1 MNPDLQVSMA
11 LHGNLGPR
19 EKTKSHFGRI
29 QEPAGAGRRKLL
41 SNSCSSTAPSRELA
55 PNVALFLDVDG
66 TLLEFADRP
75 EAVVPNDGL
84 TDILLGLEVTLGG
97 AIALIS
103 GRTIEELDR
112 IFNPIR
118 LPAGGQHGLER
129 RDAKGRLHSAPP
141 ANALEGIRSS
151 LKEFAD
157 QNYGSLLEDKGAA
170 LALHY
175 RMAPSLRVAAEE
187 LIVQLIVDRD
197 DLHYLAGNMVFEI
210 KPRSVNKG
218 VAITR
223 FLDEP
228 PFAGRMPIFLGDD
241 VTDEDGFRVVNSAGG
256 TSIQVGREAKS
267 VAQYCLPSVRSVHDW
282 LGAVLVN
289 LYRKTK

>member
-1 MNPDLQVSMA
+1 MA
-11 LHGNLGPR
+11 LYCNLGAR
-19 EKTKSHFGRI
+19 EKTTSHFGRV

-41 SNSCSSTAPSRELA
+41 NNPCPSTAPSREFA

-66 TLLEFADRP
+66 TLLEFADSP
-75 EAVVPNDGL
+75 EAVFPNDGL

-112 IFNPIR
+112 IFDPIR

-129 RDAKGRLHSAPP
+129 RDAKGWLHSAPP
-141 ANALEGIRSS
+141 AHALEDIRSS
-151 LKEFAD
+151 LREFAD
-157 QNYGSLLEDKGAA
+157 QNHGSLLEDKGAA

-187 LIVQLIVDRD
+187 LIVQLLVNRN

-210 KPRSVNKG
+210 KPRSVDKG

-256 TSIQVGREAKS
+256 TSIRVGRVAKS
-267 VAQYCLPSVRSVHDW
+267 VAKYRLPNVRSVHDW

-289 LYRKTK
+289 LNRKTK

>member
-1 MNPDLQVSMA
+1 MA
-11 LHGNLGPR
+11 LHCNLGAR
-19 EKTKSHFGRI
+19 EKTKSNFGRV

-41 SNSCSSTAPSRELA
+41 SDSCCSTVPSREFA

-75 EAVVPNDGL
+75 ASVAPKDGL

-112 IFNPIR
+112 IFYPIR

-141 ANALEGIRSS
+141 AYALEGIRSS
-151 LKEFAD
+151 LKAFAD
-157 QNYGSLLEDKGAA
+157 QNHGSLLEDKGAS

-187 LIVQLIVDRD
+187 LIVQLIVDRN

-228 PFAGRMPIFLGDD
+228 PFTGRMPIFLGDD
-241 VTDEDGFRVVNSAGG
+241 VTDEDGFRVVNGAGG
-256 TSIQVGREAKS
+256 TSIQIGRAAKS
-267 VAQYCLPSVRSVHDW
+267 VAQYRLPSVRSVHDW

-289 LYRKTK
+289 LNRKTK